1 MGALDRANHDEQQ
14 GDLGAARVRLISL
27 AITSPYDPGLYERI
41 ARLCCRMGDKAEA
54 GKWYFLCDSADS
66 EGPACIDRFRARHG
80 GDMRAILFALPKSML
95 AKIARGP
102 LPRAVSERFA
112 ALDPNDLRAALRGK
126 SAGRLPSGKGCSGNL
141 ILLVVCGVVLVLAAF
156 GAIGLIRMLRD

>member
-41 ARLCCRMGDKAEA
+41 ARLCCRMSDKAEA

-80 GDMRAILFALPKSML
+80 GDMRAIGTGEAAIVVQPDGAAVGDPDALLCHGEVLPIVGARML
-95 AKIARGP
+95 ELCGP
-102 LPRAVSERFA
+102 VKRLTVQRRIGRHT
-112 ALDPNDLRAALRGK
+112 LDP
-126 SAGRLPSGKGCSGNL
+126 
-141 ILLVVCGVVLVLAAF
+141 
-156 GAIGLIRMLRD
+156 